1 MTSPHL
7 TAKQHRAL
15 AMLATAGR
23 DGATQASLDAHGF
36 DASLVVGLLNCG
48 LATTMYERVPPGG
61 ETVEVTI
68 NQYISKRTFLD
79 MTRRI

>member
-48 LATTMYERVPPGG
+48 LATTMYERVPAGG
-61 ETVEVTI
+61 SDPEAG
-68 NQYISKRTFLD
+68 QPRPAWHQRS
-79 MTRRI
+79 

>member
-23 DGATQASLDAHGF
+23 DGPTQASLDAHGF

-48 LATTMYERVPPGG
+48 LATTMYDRVPAGG
-61 ETVEVTI
+61 ETVEVTKVR
-68 NQYISKRTFLD
+68 ISEKGRAALAAED
-79 MTRRI
+79 